1 MQSYYAAAFERELG
15 CTEREWLMWLPRAV
29 HGHALALGSGAATVT
44 LGEGRLQLAW
54 QVLPARQ
61 IALVRLPR
69 LAVQFA
75 FDAAI
80 TEATR
85 QDFMRRFDL
94 YMMRGGG

>member
-29 HGHALALGSGAATVT
+29 HGHALALGSGAATVSI
-44 LGEGRLQLAW
+44 GAGRLDLHW
-54 QVLPARQ
+54 QVLPPRQ
-61 IALVRLPR
+61 IALARLPR
-69 LAVQFA
+69 MEVCFA
-75 FDAAI
+75 FDEGVA
-80 TEATR
+80 ESTR

>member
-1 MQSYYAAAFERELG
+1 MIIG
-15 CTEREWLMWLPRAV
+15 D
-29 HGHALALGSGAATVT
+29 
-44 LGEGRLQLAW
+44 GRLQLAW

-61 IALVRLPR
+61 IALARLPR
-69 LAVQFA
+69 LGVQFA

-80 TEATR
+80 AEPTR

>member
-29 HGHALALGSGAATVT
+29 HGHALALAGGAATVIV
-44 LGEGRLQLAW
+44 GEGRLQLAW
-54 QVLPARQ
+54 QELPPRQ
-61 IALVRLPR
+61 IALARLPR

-80 TEATR
+80 AEATR

>member
-29 HGHALALGSGAATVT
+29 HGHALALDAGSAQVSIGA
-44 LGEGRLQLAW
+44 GRLELHW
-54 QVLPARQ
+54 QALPPRQ
-61 IALVRLPR
+61 IALARLPR
-69 LAVQFA
+69 LAVRFA
-75 FDAAI
+75 FDEAVA
-80 TEATR
+80 EATR